1 LVLDRGRFPRA
12 AAYYASLPEGLDSFP
27 DCLALTETYAGVRDF
42 MSGQGDVGELPGP
55 VADYLAGRVPEKKW
69 GPEVVPMVLQ
79 MMVFDILGDEATMR
93 WFYEDATRIFKGPL
107 MRFMM
112 RLISPTLVVMGASSR
127 WNALR
132 RGTELSADPV
142 QKMEGR
148 LRTTA
153 RLEFPDGLYPHAYLR
168 GLEQSF
174 TAALDGARGAEVQV
188 ALAEVIPGE
197 AHYYVSW
204 AR

>member
-1 LVLDRGRFPRA
+1 
-12 AAYYASLPEGLDSFP
+12 
-27 DCLALTETYAGVRDF
+27 
-42 MSGQGDVGELPGP
+42 VG
-55 VADYLAGRVPEKKW
+55 DYLAGRVPKKKW
-69 GPEVVPMVLQ
+69 GPEVVPLVLQ
-79 MMVFDILGDEATMR
+79 MMVFDILGDDATMK
-93 WFYEDATRIFKGPL
+93 WFYEDATRIFKGPI
-107 MRFMM
+107 MRHIM

-132 RGTELSADPV
+132 RGTQLTADPV
-142 QKMEGR
+142 QKTPDR

-174 TAALDGARGAEVQV
+174 TAALDGARGREVQV
-188 ALAEVIPGE
+188 ALAEVRAGE